1 MPFGCSWPL
10 NVFVSTSHDAD
21 FEIQEYEYKNAKYF
35 RKANHF
41 SSKNFLTHSAVS
53 YKGDRTQNF
62 YLIFMSFLGHFWVI
76 FGSFGVTFSLER
88 AVKTLYKQKLTK
100 KLLTHKILALESE
113 FKQLETHK
121 QK

>member
-41 SSKNFLTHSAVS
+41 SSKNFLTYSTVF
-53 YKGDRTQNF
+53 YKDDRTQNF
-62 YLIFMSFLGHFWVI
+62 YLIFMSFLGHFGLH
-76 FGSFGVTFSLER
+76 FRSFGVTCSLKR
-88 AVKTLYKQKLTK
+88 AVEILYKQKLTR

-113 FKQLETHK
+113 FKHLETH
-121 QK
+121 